1 MNKFRCKD
9 LPKASNAQAVLLGTD
24 PWHSLQRYLRSRG
37 NNFQSF
43 SYPQS
48 PDRHSNSQCYGIRLY
63 MRKMQF
69 ISEHMVHERSLWVYS
84 MNMKVRR
91 LRRRTR
97 KCFLSYLCLY
107 IFTYGFKLRCEWPL
121 VCMYWIHKRMHV
133 LCTKYECLA
142 SIRTHIIVLTSA

>member
-1 MNKFRCKD
+1 MTKFRYKD
-9 LPKASNAQAVLLGTD
+9 LQGQQRPSCFVGHRPLALFKETIFRVLATRKAQIDTQT
-24 PWHSLQRYLRSRG
+24 HSVME
-37 NNFQSF
+37 
-43 SYPQS
+43 
-48 PDRHSNSQCYGIRLY
+48 YGYIWE
-63 MRKMQF
+63 KMQF
-69 ISEHMVHERSLWVYS
+69 ISEHMVRERSLWVYK
-84 MNMKVRR
+84 MNMKLRR

-97 KCFLSYLCLY
+97 KCFLSNLRLY